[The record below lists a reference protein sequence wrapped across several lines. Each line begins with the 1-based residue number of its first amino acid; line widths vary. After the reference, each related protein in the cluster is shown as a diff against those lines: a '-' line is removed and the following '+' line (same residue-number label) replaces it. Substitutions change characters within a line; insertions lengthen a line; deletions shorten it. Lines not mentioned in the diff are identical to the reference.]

1 MKIKTKLVISFCI
14 IIFVPILLS
23 AAVMFGFQQF
33 QVRTITETYGL
44 TDDDAFTLTN
54 SLQLLSKLTDKE
66 YQKYLN
72 IAIDQPET
80 LLDEHYLEK

>member
-44 TDDDAFTLTN
+44 TDDDAFTLTIDMR
-54 SLQLLSKLTDKE
+54 SLHAVTVLYISLYNRLSSTG
-66 YQKYLN
+66 
-72 IAIDQPET
+72 
-80 LLDEHYLEK
+80 